1 MTAVPIVLVHAFP
14 LDHRLWVAQSEALEA
29 AGYSVLAP
37 DLPGLGTAP
46 LAIGEPSLTAYA
58 DAVLAAADG
67 AGFDRFVLGGLSLG
81 GYVAMAVLRV
91 APQRVAGLIL
101 ADTRATADLPE
112 AAENRR
118 VVADQVEAA
127 GDTRALARA
136 MMPNLVGA
144 TTTNSRP
151 EVVEVVRG
159 WIEENSAA
167 GVAWAQ
173 RAMAVRPDSLDD
185 LAAFAGPALIVW
197 GEEDTLTG
205 RAEQDL
211 MVDSLNDVELA
222 VIPEAGHLSAI
233 ERPDAVTGVL
243 LDFLMSLN

>member
-1 MTAVPIVLVHAFP
+1 
-14 LDHRLWVAQSEALEA
+14 
-29 AGYSVLAP
+29 
-37 DLPGLGTAP
+37 
-46 LAIGEPSLTAYA
+46 
-58 DAVLAAADG
+58 
-67 AGFDRFVLGGLSLG
+67 
-81 GYVAMAVLRV
+81 
-91 APQRVAGLIL
+91 
-101 ADTRATADLPE
+101 
-112 AAENRR
+112 
-118 VVADQVEAA
+118 
-127 GDTRALARA
+127 
-136 MMPNLVGA
+136 MPNLVGA

-243 LDFLMSLN
+243 LDFLASLN